1 MSQQHSHSMAGEK
14 AKRCG
19 TCNGVMFF
27 VLTYEQFYCKNCRYY
42 LTLKD
47 DAGNSL
53 RNIHNPF
60 VTPKQI
66 EEMRERERKN
76 SGKPAKIWKVT
87 YKLSHRPSI
96 KGAK

>member
-1 MSQQHSHSMAGEK
+1 MSRQHSHSMAGET

-27 VLTYEQFYCKNCRYY
+27 VLTYEQFYCKNCRYF

-53 RNIHNPF
+53 RNIHNPII
-60 VTPKQI
+60 TPKQI
-66 EEMRERERKN
+66 EEMRENERK
-76 SGKPAKIWKVT
+76 SVGKSSKICKVV
-87 YKLSHRPSI
+87 YKLSHRPLI